1 MPDPVPV
8 RKTGPWPL
16 LAISVLVLLL
26 AAFLIL
32 KFRKQDAE
40 RALVVKTP
48 PPPEVPLDPPPV
60 PPPPPPPPSDPPK
73 APADTLRADV
83 EKALKAGRWEDAEK
97 LLAGA
102 KDVAGLDDLR
112 LEAAAARQAAEKARR
127 EAEARAEAQR
137 RRDQD
142 WLKARDKIEEAKNAN
157 RWDEAWALFEAL
169 LKEHPSLAQLEEFA
183 KARSNL
189 EDMRRESNGIFT
201 RDMAEAEKH
210 FQAGRYAQAA
220 TVSEKVLRQY
230 PERSAAVRAFQ
241 EKVRSAK
248 IQSEMVRIPSA
259 ACWIGSDAG
268 PDEQPPRQVKLPSFY
283 IDRYEVTNED
293 YQSFVVASGHPPP
306 PHWGGK
312 AVPKG
317 RERHPVTYV
326 SYDDATAYAAWAGK
340 RLPTAEEWETAA
352 RGPDRREFPWG
363 NVFSDKENVFPC
375 NSIEYW
381 QVQKTIPTTMAV
393 DAPALANGESAFRV
407 FGMGGNVWEWTSTAS
422 AGRSGEKLLE
432 FRILKGGSFLTPSKA
447 LRCANVLAED
457 PRLGHPD
464 VGFRCARDAK

>member
-32 KFRKQDAE
+32 KFRKQDEE
-40 RALVVKTP
+40 RALVVKP
-48 PPPEVPLDPPPV
+48 PPLPDVPLRVDPPV
-60 PPPPPPPPSDPPK
+60 PPPPPPDPVKPP
-73 APADTLRADV
+73 AVDTLRADV
-83 EKALKAGRWEDAEK
+83 QKALVARRWDEAEK
-97 LLAGA
+97 LLVGA
-102 KDVAGLDDLR
+102 KDVDDLR
-112 LEAAAARQAAEKARR
+112 QKLAAGRLEDENVRK
-127 EAEARAEAQR
+127 EAEARAEALR

-142 WLKARDKIEEAKNAN
+142 WQKARDKIEEAKNAN
-157 RWDEAWALFEAL
+157 RWDAAWAQFEAL

-189 EDMRRESNGIFT
+189 EDMRRESDGIFT
-201 RDMAEAEKH
+201 RDMAEAEKQ
-210 FQAGRYAQAA
+210 FKAGRYAQAA

-230 PERSAAVRAFQ
+230 PERAGAVRAFQ
-241 EKVRSAK
+241 EKVRVAK
-248 IQSEMVRIPSA
+248 IESEMVRIPGA
-259 ACWIGSDAG
+259 ACWIGSDAA
-268 PDEQPPRQVKLPSFY
+268 PDEQPVRQVKLPPFY

-293 YQSFVVASGHPPP
+293 YQSFVVATGHPPP

-317 RERHPVTYV
+317 RERHPVIYV
-326 SYDDATAYAAWAGK
+326 SYDDATAYAKWAGK

-375 NSIEYW
+375 NSIEVW
-381 QVQKTIPTTMAV
+381 QVQKSIPTTMAV
-393 DAPALANGESAFRV
+393 DAPSLANGESAFRV
-407 FGMGGNVWEWTSTAS
+407 FGMGGNVWEWTSTAA
-422 AGRSGEKLLE
+422 AGKSGDTLLE

-447 LRCANVLAED
+447 LRCANVLPED